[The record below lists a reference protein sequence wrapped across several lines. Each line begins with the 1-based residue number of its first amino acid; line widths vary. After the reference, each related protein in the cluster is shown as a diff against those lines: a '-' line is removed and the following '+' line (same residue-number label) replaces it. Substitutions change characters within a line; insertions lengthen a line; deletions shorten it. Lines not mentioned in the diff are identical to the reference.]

1 MQDRVTYEFA
11 IIRVVPKVEREEF
24 INVGVLVFSKRKKYL
39 GIKYT
44 INNERLRALS
54 KTCDI
59 NIIEEYLLAWESIC
73 QGAPNS
79 DPIGEFELADRFRWL
94 AAAKSTML
102 QCSPIHPGLCTHPEK
117 ELEDLFNR
125 YVL

>member
-24 INVGVLVFSKRKKYL
+24 INVGVLVYSKRKKYL
-39 GIKYT
+39 GIKYA
-44 INNERLRALS
+44 INNERLLALS

-59 NIIEEYLLAWESIC
+59 KFIEEYLLAWESIC
-73 QGAPNS
+73 IGAPGGGA
-79 DPIGEFELADRFRWL
+79 IGEFELADRFRWL
-94 AAAKSTML
+94 AAAKSTIL
-102 QCSPIHPGLCTHPEK
+102 QCSPTHPGLCLDPKK
-117 ELEDLFNR
+117 ELEDLFKR

>member
-39 GIKYT
+39 GIKYS
-44 INNERLRALS
+44 INSEKLLALS
-54 KTCDI
+54 KTCNI
-59 NIIEEYLLAWESIC
+59 KIIEAYLMAWESVC
-73 QGAPNS
+73 KGAPDS
-79 DPIGEFELADRFRWL
+79 YPIGGFELADRFRWL
-94 AAAKSTML
+94 AAAKSTIL
-102 QCSPIHPGLCTHPEK
+102 QCSPTHPGLCTHPEK
-117 ELEDLFNR
+117 ELEDIFKR

>member
-39 GIKYT
+39 EMKYA
-44 INNERLRALS
+44 IPNEKLMAIS
-54 KTCDI
+54 KTCDLK
-59 NIIEEYLLAWESIC
+59 IIQEYLSAWELIC
-73 QGAPNS
+73 KGSADAGA
-79 DPIGEFELADRFRWL
+79 IGAFDLADRFRWL
-94 AAAKSTML
+94 TAAKSTIL
-102 QCSPIHPGLCTHPEK
+102 QCSPTHPGLCIHPEK
-117 ELEDLFNR
+117 ELEDLFKR